1 MIYLIIGV
9 SAYLAAGLVLTYMI
23 LPGPMKRALRFRD
36 VIVGP
41 IAMPVLFVL
50 LIVFDISEEA
60 WARILI
66 MLDFDPPEVMRARP
80 KPTSHDSN
88 DPV

>member
-1 MIYLIIGV
+1 MIYLLLAIG
-9 SAYLAAGLVLTYMI
+9 AYLVAGLVLTFMI
-23 LPGPMKRALRFRD
+23 LPGPNKRRLRFRD
-36 VIVGP
+36 VIIGS

-66 MLDFDPPEVMRARP
+66 MLDFDPPEIMRAGP
-80 KPTSHDSN
+80 KKPHQ
-88 DPV
+88 P